1 MVPIFYVILLLLFL
15 QKHKKQHYKSGKI
28 YFVSHFQCMV
38 GCFHS
43 CGPEVRVNTMVGAH
57 KEQTRSSHDRSR
69 EKRGETGDE
78 ISPKVI

>member
-1 MVPIFYVILLLLFL
+1 
-15 QKHKKQHYKSGKI
+15 
-28 YFVSHFQCMV
+28 
-38 GCFHS
+38 
-43 CGPEVRVNTMVGAH
+43 VGAH